1 MSRWCGLSFQLTNNI
16 HKMTKKV
23 AIVGMSF
30 RFPGT
35 NTAQYWPDL
44 LDGKNLIS
52 SVEEGR
58 WAKEAYLHPD
68 KNHPGTSYTF
78 AAGSIGNV
86 TAFDAAFFGISP
98 REAALMD
105 PQQRLLLEMTWEAF
119 ENAGVKPSSVRGT
132 KCGVYVGIS
141 SADYAYRLAEDLGT
155 VDSTVATGNTASIA
169 ANRISYVFDLRGP
182 SMALDTACSSS
193 LVAFHQACRSVASGE
208 SSLAV
213 TGGVSLH
220 LHPYGFIAFSKA
232 SMLSRRGICNVFD
245 AAGDGYVR
253 SEGGGI
259 FVLKDYD
266 QALADGD
273 QILAVVAA
281 SAINS
286 DGKKSGLTVPSGDAQ
301 ASLLTEVYEA
311 AGISADEI
319 DYIEAHGT
327 GTAVGDPIET
337 RALGAALGTQ
347 RSRHRPLLIGS
358 VKSNVGHLEAASGV
372 AGLVKAIHCVMHRTV
387 PATIHLENPNPNIR
401 FDEWNL
407 EVAQRTTAL
416 KSDGRL
422 VVGVNSFGFGG
433 ANAHV
438 ILETPAHQLSRP
450 DVPKPTIPPKN
461 AQAFGAA
468 VPSTVAAQSLPI
480 VISGRTRDALKAAAA
495 QTAASLATLPQSA
508 LYDFAYSGIFHR
520 DLHECRAVLFGDDCA
535 QLSAAL
541 ARFSEGVDGPLV
553 VDSGVALPEASPVC
567 LVFSGNGS
575 QWEGMGQRLIR
586 EDAVFARAVREVDRL
601 FARFKSFSIE
611 AELLGKNGTGRYQM
625 TEVAQPAL
633 FAMQVGIVEMMRSRG
648 VMADAVVGHSVGE
661 VAAAWASGALS
672 LEAAVEVVFQ
682 RSRLQGET
690 RGKGRMTAAALG
702 GDDAAQVLAELGLA
716 AKLSIAGVNSFR
728 GVTFAGLEAD
738 LAPLEAALAAKK
750 VFYKRLDLDYAFH
763 SPAMDSIEAGILESL
778 QGLSPRTSATTFVST
793 VTGGAIDGSE
803 LTAGYW
809 WHNIRQPVLFEA
821 AIKTL
826 LERDVRIFIEVGPH
840 TVLRGYINDA
850 LKNTGR
856 EGRVIATVLRGN
868 DGAQR
873 VRTAV
878 AQVIINEGRI
888 NWGAVFT
895 RRGKYLALPVY
906 AWQREDY
913 RHPIT
918 VGAADLLHRYKKHP
932 LLGYRVQ
939 GQETLWENVVDPLG
953 IPMLADHIVGEACIF
968 PGSAFVELALAAAR
982 EQFPGEVG
990 EIEELEIHAPLIL
1003 TAEHAK
1009 LVRVAVRD
1017 SDGAITIT
1025 GKEQRADEAWTRH
1038 ASGRILAE
1046 TNAKWLAAFAPGEF
1060 TPPTRAPDFDAA
1072 THLALTQTIGLD
1084 YGPAF
1089 QAIHH
1094 GWVDGALVTAAL
1106 VVPPSIGLTV
1116 NQYLMHPAILDCAF
1130 QTIIHLMRERIKADK
1145 RTTFVPVKIGRLRSR
1160 LRAGSPAYVR
1170 ATLLKHSP
1178 HSLLVHFA
1186 LFDEAGNVI
1195 AVLDDVRFKSV
1206 RLKRNAA
1213 DHLRLLT
1220 SRAVAKPLSNARSAP
1235 VVKLDQYLR
1244 DAIERAGQQLGDNA
1258 VYRTYREEF
1267 EPLIDL
1273 LCGAFAS
1280 KALKQIFGTTAPF
1293 SHDTVLQWA
1302 RSHPDGA
1309 PLLLRL
1315 VGMLE
1320 EDGFI
1325 ESVGEKWRFV
1335 DTPEAPSAED
1345 IWNSLLA
1352 DYPEHFLI
1360 LNAVGRVGL
1369 HLNALLTA
1377 TQSLQSVLPKDTD
1390 WPILFSH
1397 ALGDEATRALGR
1409 GVVQAVTQAI
1419 NRLTEGQRLT
1429 IVEVGGGAPLFAEKL
1444 LPHLPPDRI
1453 DYAIVSCHALAL
1465 DASQRMA
1472 ERFAGVQC
1480 RILGDEGTK
1489 LLAGKCH
1496 LVLVSADLAT
1506 DDDTNSVLAFA
1517 STALM
1522 PSGSLVCVTV
1532 PSARWK
1538 DFVFGAKPS
1547 WWHAAGDGVFTAANG
1562 SALTWRDKFAHVG
1575 FAEARTISLA
1585 PGSGTAGETPTLF
1598 LATADARKV
1607 ISILPR
1613 AHTKRHW
1620 VVLVDDGVAAREL
1633 REALVRRLAAAG
1645 DSVSLVGSHVET
1657 GARRVVD
1664 ASLQRLNLANP
1675 NELATRLAAIRAD
1688 VGEIDGIL
1696 NFYGF
1701 GANREAAIQPKL
1713 ELDQQTA
1720 RCMVAA
1726 ALMNACEK
1734 ISLPTTCW
1742 MLTSGALANLLPKR
1756 RADLAAAFDAPTLGF
1771 VRSMM
1776 NEARGVNIRLIDIE
1790 RPSANASLCDALI
1803 RELSADDNEREAILT
1818 VSGERFVPRVS
1829 YAPRRVAAAV
1839 PSGTIALAGA
1849 QASRPT
1855 NVRLGFSAP
1864 GQLRNLRWEAAP
1876 HIALGQDD
1884 VEIDVRATGLN
1895 FRDVMY
1901 ALGLLSDEAVE
1912 NGFAGATLG
1921 LECAGLV
1928 TAVGARV
1935 SALKVGDPVL
1945 AFGPS
1950 SFANRVVTNA
1960 NGCAK
1965 IPDGIGFEAAATI
1978 PSTFLTSYYAL
1989 KHLAQLQEGERLLIH
2004 GAAGG
2009 VGIAAIQIAK
2019 LLGAEVYASAGSDEK
2034 RDFLTLLGVEH
2045 IVDSRSLDFADDILA
2060 LTGGHGVDVVLN
2072 SLAGEAISRN
2082 LRVLK
2087 PFGRFLELGKRDF
2100 YENTHIGLRPFR
2112 NNISYFGIDADQ
2124 LMQERPELTRKLF
2137 QEVMALFVEGALHA
2151 LPYKTF
2157 EADHVVEAFRYM
2169 QQARQIGKIIVTYGA
2184 GIQDMHPEH
2193 QASPP
2198 LRLNPRAS
2206 YLVTGGLGGF
2216 GLASARWLIEKGARN
2231 LVLVGRRGLDAP
2243 EAKAAV
2249 AEMERQGVSVY
2260 ATACDISDKAML
2272 SELLNEISINMA
2284 PLRGVIHAAAV
2295 IEDSL
2300 IANLTEDNLRRVL
2313 APKLQGARNLHELTQ
2328 SLPLDMFVLF
2338 SSATTVF
2345 GNPGQAGYVAAN
2357 TYMES
2362 LAEARRAMGFRA
2374 TCIGWG
2380 AIDDV
2385 GFLARNTK
2393 IKEALQGRM
2402 GGAAL
2407 SSSLALAMLE
2417 EMIVTNR
2424 SDLAIL
2430 NLEWRL
2436 LAKFLPAATAAKFS
2450 EIAAASGDGEADGNQ
2465 AEDIQE
2471 MMQTLSPEA
2480 LSARFIEMLKVE
2492 IGEILRI
2499 PPDKID
2505 ETRSVYDMGL
2515 DSLMGVELGLAVES
2529 RFGVRLPVMAL
2540 SDSQTIAKLADKVL
2554 LQLRQAE
2561 DGADA
2566 NKAGDHVTRIESVVS
2581 QHAADVDSSAI
2592 HDFAK
2597 DLDAAAATQTR
2608 KMIT

>member
-1 MSRWCGLSFQLTNNI
+1 
-16 HKMTKKV
+16 MTKKV

-35 NTAQYWPDL
+35 DTAQYWPDL
-44 LDGKNLIS
+44 LNGKNLIT
-52 SVEEGR
+52 SVEEDR
-58 WAKEAYLHPD
+58 WAKETYLHPD

-119 ENAGVKPSSVRGT
+119 ENAGVKPSSVRGS
-132 KCGVYVGIS
+132 KCGVYIGIS

-193 LVAFHQACRSVASGE
+193 LVAFHQACCSVASGE
-208 SSLAV
+208 SSLAI

-259 FVLKDYD
+259 FVLKDYE
-266 QALADGD
+266 QARADGD

-281 SAINS
+281 SAVNS
-286 DGKKSGLTVPSGDAQ
+286 DGKKSGLTVPSGEAQ
-301 ASLLTEVYEA
+301 AALLTEVYQA
-311 AGISADEI
+311 ANIAADEI

-337 RALGAALGTQ
+337 KALGAALGTK
-347 RSRHRPLLIGS
+347 RSRNRPLLIGS

-372 AGLVKAIHCVMHRTV
+372 AGLVKAVHCIMHRTV

-407 EVAQRTTAL
+407 EVAQRNTAL
-416 KSDGRL
+416 KSSGRL

-438 ILETPAHQLSRP
+438 IIETAAEQPLPVVAKGTSYS
-450 DVPKPTIPPKN
+450 K
-461 AQAFGAA
+461 AA
-468 VPSTVAAQSLPI
+468 VPITSQSLPI
-480 VISGRTRDALKAAAA
+480 VVSGRTRETLKAAAA
-495 QTAASLATLPQSA
+495 QTATSLSLLPQSA
-508 LYDFAYSGIFHR
+508 LYDFAYSGVFHR
-520 DLHECRAVLFGDDCA
+520 DLHEYRAVVFGDNPA
-535 QLSAAL
+535 QLSSAL
-541 ARFSEGVDGPLV
+541 SHFSEGIDGPAV
-553 VDSGVALPEASPVC
+553 VDSGLALPQTSPVC

-575 QWEGMGQRLIR
+575 QWEGMGQRLMR
-586 EDAVFARAVREVDRL
+586 EDEVFARAIRNVDRL
-601 FARFKSFSIE
+601 FARFANFSIE
-611 AELLGKNGTGRYQM
+611 AELMGKNGSGRYAI

-633 FAMQVGIVEMMRSRG
+633 FAMQVGIVEMLRSRG
-648 VMADAVVGHSVGE
+648 VTAQAVVGHSVGE
-661 VAAAWASGALS
+661 VAAAWAAGALS

-690 RGKGRMTAAALG
+690 RGLGRMTAAALG
-702 GDDAAQVLAELGLA
+702 EADASQYLAELGLSA
-716 AKLSIAGVNSFR
+716 SVVIAGVNSFR
-728 GVTFAGLEAD
+728 GVTFAGNEKD
-738 LAPLEAALAAKK
+738 LVPLEALLAAKK

-763 SPAMDSIEAGILESL
+763 SPAMDSIEAGIRESL
-778 QGLSPRTSATTFVST
+778 KALKPRDVNATFVST
-793 VTGGAIDGSE
+793 VTGDTINGMTLDAE
-803 LTAGYW
+803 YW
-809 WHNIRQPVLFEA
+809 WHNIRRPVLFEA
-821 AIKTL
+821 AIKVL
-826 LERDVRIFIEVGPH
+826 LARDIRIFIEVGPH
-840 TVLRGYINDA
+840 TVLRSYVNDT
-850 LKNTGR
+850 LKNSSR
-856 EGRVIATVLRGN
+856 EGRVIPTVLRGN

-873 VRTAV
+873 IWSAV
-878 AQVIINEGRI
+878 SQVIVNEGCI
-888 NWGAVFT
+888 NWDVFFP
-895 RRGKYLALPVY
+895 RRGKFVTLPVY
-906 AWQREDY
+906 AWQREDF
-913 RHPIT
+913 RHPMS
-918 VGAADLLHRYKKHP
+918 ANASDLLHRYKKHP
-932 LLGYRVQ
+932 LLGYRVP
-939 GQETLWENVVDPLG
+939 GQATMVWENVVDPQG
-953 IPMLADHIVGEACIF
+953 IPMLADHVVGDACVF

-982 EQFPGEVG
+982 EAFPGAVC

-1003 TAEHAK
+1003 TAEQAK
-1009 LVRVAVRD
+1009 LVRLTVSAP
-1017 SDGAITIT
+1017 DGTFKITA
-1025 GKEQRADEAWTRH
+1025 KEQRADEAWTLH
-1038 ASGRILAE
+1038 ASGRILPN
-1046 TNAKWLAAFAPGEF
+1046 TNAKWLGHFVADEFVAPG
-1060 TPPTRAPDFDAA
+1060 RAPDFSAIR
-1072 THLALTQTIGLD
+1072 HLELTKAIGLD

-1089 QAIHH
+1089 RAVSH
-1094 GWVDGALVTAAL
+1094 GWVDGQLATAAL
-1106 VVPPSIGLTV
+1106 TIPPSIAAGISEYV
-1116 NQYLMHPAILDCAF
+1116 IHPAILDCAF
-1130 QTIIHLMRERIKADK
+1130 QSIIHLMYDREAASKHI
-1145 RTTFVPVKIGRLRSR
+1145 TFVPTKVGRLRSR
-1160 LRAGSPAYVR
+1160 LGVGSPAHVR
-1170 ATLLKHSP
+1170 ATLLRHSP
-1178 HSLLVHFA
+1178 HSLLVHFS
-1186 LFDEAGNVI
+1186 LFDEQGAVI
-1195 AVLDDVRFKSV
+1195 AILDDVRFKSV

-1220 SRAVAKPLSNARSAP
+1220 YRAIAKPAASARGVP
-1235 VVKLDQYLR
+1235 VSRLDQYVREAL
-1244 DAIERAGQQLGDNA
+1244 ERVAQQLGDSG

-1280 KALKQIFGTTAPF
+1280 KALKQIFSTSAPF

-1320 EDGFI
+1320 EDGLI

-1335 DTPEAPSAED
+1335 DTPDAPAAED

-1360 LNAVGRVGL
+1360 LNSVGRVGL
-1369 HLNALLTA
+1369 HLHALLTTA
-1377 TQSLQSVLPKDTD
+1377 EPLQKILPKDTD
-1390 WPILFSH
+1390 WPTLFSH
-1397 ALGDEATRALGR
+1397 ALGEQATRAISQGLLH
-1409 GVVQAVTQAI
+1409 ALMQAI
-1419 NRLTEGQRLT
+1419 NRLPEGQRLT
-1429 IVEVGGGAPLFAEKL
+1429 IAEVGGGTPLFAEKL
-1444 LPHLPPDRI
+1444 LPHLPLDRI
-1453 DYAIVSCHALAL
+1453 DYTLISCHAATH
-1465 DASQRMA
+1465 DTCQRVA
-1472 ERFAGVQC
+1472 EKFNGVEA
-1480 RILGDEGTK
+1480 RVIGDEGATR
-1489 LLAGKCH
+1489 LSSKCH

-1506 DDDTNSVLAFA
+1506 DDDANVVLAFA
-1517 STALM
+1517 SGALM
-1522 PSGSLVCVTV
+1522 PSGTLVCVTV

-1538 DFVFGAKPS
+1538 DFVFGAQPS
-1547 WWHAAGDGVFTAANG
+1547 WWHASGDGSFTAANG
-1562 SALTWRDKFAHVG
+1562 SALTWRDKFAHAG
-1575 FAEARTISLA
+1575 FAEARTISLS
-1585 PGSGTAGETPTLF
+1585 PGSEATTHTPTVF
-1598 LATADARKV
+1598 LAAADERKV

-1613 AHTKRHW
+1613 AHTRRNW
-1620 VVLVDDGVAAREL
+1620 IMLVDDIVSGREL
-1633 REALVRRLAAAG
+1633 SDALARRLAANG
-1645 DSVSLVGSHVET
+1645 DAVIQLGSHDVVDDMAIVR
-1657 GARRVVD
+1657 ARR
-1664 ASLQRLNLANP
+1664 ASDGALQRLSLANP
-1675 NELATRLAAIRAD
+1675 NELATRIAAIRAD
-1688 VGEIDGIL
+1688 LGHIDGIL
-1696 NFYGF
+1696 NFQGF
-1701 GANREAAIQPKL
+1701 GINRDLALLHKSDLHYQS
-1713 ELDQQTA
+1713 T
-1720 RCMVAA
+1720 RCMVAS
-1726 ALMNACEK
+1726 ALMVACEK
-1734 ISLPTTCW
+1734 IALNTTCW
-1742 MLTSGALANLLPKR
+1742 MMTSAALVSLLPKR
-1756 RADLAAAFDAPTLGF
+1756 RADLAATFDAPMLGF

-1776 NEARGVNIRLIDIE
+1776 NEVRGVSIRLVDIE
-1790 RPSANASLCDALI
+1790 RPSANPALCDAFI
-1803 RELSADDNEREAILT
+1803 RELSTDDNEREVILT
-1818 VSGERFVPRVS
+1818 TAGERFVPRVS
-1829 YAPRRVAAAV
+1829 FAPRRLDTPATSKVAA
-1839 PSGTIALAGA
+1839 GA
-1849 QASRPT
+1849 TPPVRAA

-1864 GQLRNLRWEAAP
+1864 GQLRNLRWETAP
-1876 HIALGQDD
+1876 HLALGQDD

-1901 ALGLLSDEAVE
+1901 TLGLLSDEAVE

-1921 LECAGLV
+1921 LECAGIV
-1928 TAVGARV
+1928 TAVGDHV
-1935 SALKVGDPVL
+1935 KNLKLGDSVL

-1950 SFANRVVTNA
+1950 SFANRVVTNV

-2034 RDFLTLLGVEH
+2034 RDFLRLLGVEH
-2045 IVDSRSLDFADDILA
+2045 IVDSRSLDFADDIMA
-2060 LTGGHGVDVVLN
+2060 LTGGQGVDVVLN

-2124 LMQERPELTRKLF
+2124 LMQERPQLTRKLF
-2137 QEVMALFVEGALHA
+2137 QEVMALFVEGSLHA

-2157 EADHVVEAFRYM
+2157 EADHIVEAFRYM
-2169 QQARQIGKIIVTYGA
+2169 QQAKQIGKIVVTYAA
-2184 GIQDMHPEH
+2184 GIHEVHADRSTLPL
-2193 QASPP
+2193 

-2216 GLASARWLIEKGARN
+2216 GLATARWLIEKGARH

-2249 AEMERQGVSVY
+2249 ADMERQGVTVY
-2260 ATACDISDKAML
+2260 ATRCDITNKAAL
-2272 SELLNEISINMA
+2272 SELLNEIATNMA
-2284 PLRGVIHAAAV
+2284 PLRGVVHAAAV

-2300 IANLTEDNLRRVL
+2300 IRNLTDDNLRRVL
-2313 APKLQGARNLHELTQ
+2313 APKTVGARNLHELTQ
-2328 SLPLDMFVLF
+2328 SLPLDLFVLF

-2345 GNPGQAGYVAAN
+2345 GNPGQAAYVAAN

-2362 LAEARRAMGFRA
+2362 LACARRSSGLVA

-2393 IKEALQGRM
+2393 IREALQGRM

-2407 SSSLALAMLE
+2407 SSALALTMLE

-2424 SDLAIL
+2424 SDIAIL

-2436 LAKFLPAATAAKFS
+2436 LAKFLPSATSAKFS
-2450 EIAAASGDGEADGNQ
+2450 EIAAAGGDGESDGNQ

-2499 PPDKID
+2499 PAEKID

-2540 SDSQTIAKLADKVL
+2540 SDSQTIAKLAEKIVQ
-2554 LQLRQAE
+2554 QLRHAE
-2561 DGADA
+2561 EGNAETS
-2566 NKAGDHVTRIESVVS
+2566 KGDHVTRIESVVS

-2592 HDFAK
+2592 HDFAQ
-2597 DLDAAAATQTR
+2597 DLDNSSAQTR